1 MKTAPA
7 WLVLLFSCTLAAGRA
22 YAQETQA
29 EPNPVAPA
37 APQTTQPPASQK
49 TQQPAPVER
58 RASKPSANQV
68 EPPAGPLTRPAAS
81 SSASQSAPQPVN
93 RGGDVATIKVRTRLI
108 NVALNVVDD
117 KGTPVGG
124 FDRKDFQIF
133 EDGKPQAI
141 SIFERQATSP
151 LSIVL
156 AIDESGT
163 IETSERLERQAAKHF
178 VQAILRDQDELDL
191 MDFSDTVREVVPF
204 TNQPRRIEQGLSQLQ
219 RGDETALYNA
229 IYLASERLNSTSPTA
244 NRRRVLVVISDG
256 GDSIQGGQKYEQAI
270 EQAQR
275 AAAIIYSII
284 IVPIASDAG
293 RNTGGEHALIQM
305 SEDTGGKYY
314 YVEDPA
320 DLEPAF
326 RHVSDDLRTQYLLGY
341 YSPQSGSRFPPH
353 PGHAHRLHKRQVG
366 YLAALS
372 HRILRRCAPN
382 PPRGD
387 CLGSSRAQAAREP
400 AKKLS
405 RAFTVQIPPST
416 QSS

>member
-1 MKTAPA
+1 MKTVFA
-7 WLVLLFSCTLAAGRA
+7 WFVLFFWFTLSAANARS
-22 YAQETQA
+22 QETQA
-29 EPNPVAPA
+29 EPNPVVPA
-37 APQTTQPPASQK
+37 APQTTQPTKPQK
-49 TQQPAPVER
+49 PAPVER

-68 EPPAGPLTRPAAS
+68 EPVTGPLTKPAA
-81 SSASQSAPQPVN
+81 ASQSAPQPVN
-93 RGGDVATIKVRTRLI
+93 RGGDVATIKVKARLI

-124 FDRKDFQIF
+124 FDKKDFQIF
-133 EDGKPQAI
+133 EDGKPQPI
-141 SIFERQATSP
+141 SVFERQATSP

-178 VQAILRDQDELDL
+178 VQAILREQDELDL

-229 IYLASERLNSTSPTA
+229 IYLASERLGSTSPMA

-256 GDSIQGGQKYEQAI
+256 GDSIQGGQKYEQAV

-275 AAAIIYSII
+275 AGAIIYSII

-341 YSPQSGSRFPPH
+341 YSPESGGAFRRIKVTLTDGAKSN
-353 PGHAHRLHKRQVG
+353 G
-366 YLAALS
+366 YS
-372 HRILRRCAPN
+372 LRYRTGYYA
-382 PPRGD
+382 D
-387 CLGSSRAQAAREP
+387 
-400 AKKLS
+400 KD
-405 RAFTVQIPPST
+405 
-416 QSS
+416 

>member
-7 WLVLLFSCTLAAGRA
+7 WLVLFLSFTLAAA
-22 YAQETQA
+22 HAQETQA
-29 EPNPVAPA
+29 EPSPVAPT
-37 APQTTQPPASQK
+37 APQTTQPPK
-49 TQQPAPVER
+49 PQQPAPVER
-58 RASKPSANQV
+58 RASKPSANEV
-68 EPPAGPLTRPAAS
+68 EQPTGPLTKAGAA
-81 SSASQSAPQPVN
+81 AQTGSQQPVN
-93 RGGDVATIKVRTRLI
+93 RGGDVATIKVQARLI

-124 FDRKDFQIF
+124 FDKKDFQIF
-133 EDGKPQAI
+133 EDGKLQPI
-141 SIFERQATSP
+141 SVFERQATSP

-178 VQAILRDQDELDL
+178 VQAILREQDEIDL

-229 IYLASERLNSTSPTA
+229 IYLGSERLASTSPTA

-275 AAAIIYSII
+275 AGAIIYSII

-326 RHVSDDLRTQYLLGY
+326 RHVSDDLRTQYVLGY
-341 YSPQSGSRFPPH
+341 YSPETGAVFRRIKVALTDGAKGNGYSLRYRTGYFADSR
-353 PGHAHRLHKRQVG
+353 
-366 YLAALS
+366 
-372 HRILRRCAPN
+372 
-382 PPRGD
+382 
-387 CLGSSRAQAAREP
+387 
-400 AKKLS
+400 
-405 RAFTVQIPPST
+405 
-416 QSS
+416 